1 MNESLYSYS
10 LCLALP
16 LMLFFGLNMLLA
28 RVPDK
33 KIFSTFLLSRRLMGV
48 ALLVLSAN
56 YSVHFF
62 CAPRLKD
69 VDAAIM
75 MNLCTY
81 YLCYWLF
88 SSAMM
93 TLLNNRYLSRLRFM
107 LHLAVWLIYT
117 TFAAAVVIW
126 APNGEARH
134 YGIVML
140 AVWLIIYGAFL
151 SFRLLRAYA
160 HAVKKFRDTH
170 SDDIGIY
177 IRWMSIFT
185 IWAIVF
191 GVSCGALTFLPDKY
205 VFIWVLSAIPF
216 YVYLYCCYQ
225 NYALSYETVENAIQ
239 EENELEESEQ
249 IQASAS
255 GEPKADGMP
264 AYHSDIT
271 KRIKEWIDREGFCKQ
286 GITLKELS
294 ELLFTNRT
302 YLSEYIN
309 TTYHVSFRDW
319 ITDLRIDYAKRRMKE
334 FPQQKILEIAE
345 ASGFMSLSHFSKTFS
360 EKEGCSPAR
369 WRNSIGD

>member
-1 MNESLYSYS
+1 M
-10 LCLALP
+10 
-16 LMLFFGLNMLLA
+16 
-28 RVPDK
+28 
-33 KIFSTFLLSRRLMGV
+33 
-48 ALLVLSAN
+48 
-56 YSVHFF
+56 
-62 CAPRLKD
+62 KD
-69 VDAAIM
+69 VNATILL
-75 MNLCTY
+75 NLSTY
-81 YLCYWLF
+81 FICYWLF
-88 SSAMM
+88 SSAMI
-93 TLLNNRYLSRLRFM
+93 TLLDNKYITRRRFVNHIAMWFLFSALACVVTLLSPANSVFSIGLLGLAIWLVGYGLFLAARILRTYYRSIKMF
-107 LHLAVWLIYT
+107 
-117 TFAAAVVIW
+117 
-126 APNGEARH
+126 E
-134 YGIVML
+134 
-140 AVWLIIYGAFL
+140 
-151 SFRLLRAYA
+151 
-160 HAVKKFRDTH
+160 DTH

-264 AYHSDIT
+264 PYHSYIT
-271 KRIKEWIDREGFCKQ
+271 KRIKEWIDREGYCKQ

>member
-1 MNESLYSYS
+1 MFE
-10 LCLALP
+10 
-16 LMLFFGLNMLLA
+16 
-28 RVPDK
+28 
-33 KIFSTFLLSRRLMGV
+33 
-48 ALLVLSAN
+48 
-56 YSVHFF
+56 
-62 CAPRLKD
+62 
-69 VDAAIM
+69 
-75 MNLCTY
+75 
-81 YLCYWLF
+81 
-88 SSAMM
+88 
-93 TLLNNRYLSRLRFM
+93 
-107 LHLAVWLIYT
+107 
-117 TFAAAVVIW
+117 
-126 APNGEARH
+126 
-134 YGIVML
+134 
-140 AVWLIIYGAFL
+140 
-151 SFRLLRAYA
+151 
-160 HAVKKFRDTH
+160 DTH